1 MASIFT
7 KIIKGEIPSY
17 KIAEDEHYYAF
28 LDINPLQ
35 KGHTLV
41 VPKQETDYIFDL
53 SDEQLAG
60 LMVFAKKVARA
71 IEKSIPC
78 QRVGVAVL
86 GLDVP
91 HAHVHLVP
99 LNGGNDLNFCNPK
112 KQFSAE
118 EMKACAE
125 LIAGNVN

>member
-1 MASIFT
+1 MASLFS
-7 KIIKGEIPSY
+7 KIVSGEIPSY
-17 KIAEDEHYYAF
+17 KVAEDEHYYAF

-41 VPKQETDYIFDL
+41 VPKKETDYIFDL
-53 SDEQLAG
+53 SDEELAG
-60 LMVFAKKVARA
+60 LMIFAKKVAKA
-71 IEKSIPC
+71 MGKCIPC

-99 LNGGNDLNFCNPK
+99 LNSGNDLNFCNPK
-112 KQFSAE
+112 KQFASE
-118 EMKACAE
+118 EMQACAD
-125 LIAGNVN
+125 LIAQNME